1 MNTLPKAAKHTNW
14 DVIAMSF
21 ILLMLCMVLGG
32 AFLALTREA
41 GQSDFTSILE
51 SSYIQRIL
59 KFTIYQALLSTVLSI
74 LVGLPLARFFFY
86 HRFPGRQFILGL
98 FGLCLV
104 MPTIVVIL
112 GLVQVH
118 GNSGILISSIKA
130 FGYKPDSYLYGLTG
144 ILLAHIFYN
153 GPLVVR
159 TLLSRLEAIP
169 AEQWRVAIQLDFT
182 SWQRFKLIELPAIRS
197 ALPGLAA
204 LILMLCFT
212 SFAIILTLGGG
223 PKATTLEV
231 AIYQALH
238 FDFDLARAVALSA
251 LQILICGGTAF
262 VLFKFSANTNS
273 EISNDTRSHCPVI
286 LQKTKFYKT
295 LSLDWIMLACLIIF
309 VFPPLLSV
317 IYQAFANFELAYL
330 LKPALGRAI
339 LTSLLIAFLAGSF
352 SVIVAISL
360 CAGLRH
366 IENKTLSSLIE
377 TSGSLILVFPPF
389 ALASGLFILFHQ
401 YATVDEIG
409 PILVVLINGLMALPF
424 TLRVLVP
431 AFRQRQ
437 EETNRLCQNLGI
449 FGWDR
454 LKQVDYPLLRG
465 PISLALAYAVTLSI
479 GDFGIIALFGSE
491 NFTTLPLYIYR
502 AMGAYHM
509 GEAAVSAMILM
520 LLCYALFSKFD
531 RSVIKTTSEN

>member
-1 MNTLPKAAKHTNW
+1 MTALSKTTTRTNW
-14 DVIAMSF
+14 DIIAMVF
-21 ILLMLCMVLGG
+21 ILLLLALILGG
-32 AFLALTREA
+32 AFFALTREA
-41 GQSDFTSILE
+41 GQSDFLSILE
-51 SSYIQRIL
+51 STYVQRIL
-59 KFTIYQALLSTVLSI
+59 KFTIYQAILSTVLSI
-74 LVGLPLARFFFY
+74 IVGLPLARFFFY
-86 HRFPGRQFILGL
+86 HRFRGRRFILGL

-104 MPTIVVIL
+104 MPSIVVIL

-144 ILLAHIFYN
+144 ILFAHIFYN
-153 GPLVVR
+153 GPLVAR
-159 TLLSRLEAIP
+159 ALLSRLEAIP
-169 AEQWRVAIQLDFT
+169 SEQWRIAAQLNFT
-182 SWQRFKLIELPAIRS
+182 SWQRFKLIELPAISS

-223 PKATTLEV
+223 PKASTLEV

-251 LQILICGGTAF
+251 MQILVCGGAAF
-262 VLFKFSANTNS
+262 FLFKFGRGTNS
-273 EISNDTRSHCPVI
+273 EISNDATDHCPVI
-286 LQKTKFYKT
+286 LQKTKFYKSP
-295 LSLDWIMLACLIIF
+295 SLDWLILMSLVVFI
-309 VFPPLLSV
+309 FPPLLSV
-317 IYQAFANFELAYL
+317 IYQAAANFEVAYI
-330 LKPALGRAI
+330 LKPALGKAI
-339 LTSLLIAFLAGSF
+339 LTSLIIAFLAGSF
-352 SVIVAISL
+352 SVIVAVSL
-360 CAGLRH
+360 CTGLRH
-366 IENKTLSSLIE
+366 LKSKTLSSFIE

-424 TLRVLVP
+424 ALRVLVP
-431 AFRQRQ
+431 AFKQRQ

-465 PISLALAYAVTLSI
+465 PISLALAYSVTLSI
-479 GDFGIIALFGSE
+479 GDFGIIALFGSQD
-491 NFTTLPLYIYR
+491 FTTLPLYIYR

-520 LLCYALFSKFD
+520 LICYVLFTNFD
-531 RSVIKTTSEN
+531 RPANKSTSET